1 VSLPNSALSADDITA
16 SPAWFPLDPAG
27 PGAVRLVRLDE
38 AAYRAASFLD
48 QRILRT
54 SPEQALISAAVLAE
68 AAARLT
74 AGAHYI
80 FHIGHVGSTL
90 VSRLVGESQS
100 FFSVREPP
108 MLREMALKPAQERAG
123 GPVDLRGTLALLGRT
138 WRPSQRAV
146 LKATSFVSEIAA
158 PVLDADSSSA
168 AIFMFSP
175 ALAYLRCI
183 LGGPNSRLEAKALAA
198 SRLARVR
205 RRLQGAARQID
216 PRSEGEWIAMS
227 WLCEMVCLQQA
238 AARFNS
244 RILWVDFDAFLAAP
258 QAALASIFRTLRV
271 DATPGEI
278 AGIVSGPIM
287 RQYSKAP
294 EHAYDAALRGEVL
307 AAADSEHGAEIRR
320 GMDWLAQLAARHPP
334 IGALLASPKA
344 SH

>member
-1 VSLPNSALSADDITA
+1 VSLPNPALSADDITA

-27 PGAVRLVRLDE
+27 PAAMRLVRLDE

-54 SPEQALISAAVLAE
+54 GPEQALIPAAVLAQ

-74 AGAHYI
+74 ARAHYI

-90 VSRLVGESQS
+90 VSRLVGESAG
-100 FFSVREPP
+100 FFSVREPAV
-108 MLREMALKPAQERAG
+108 LREMAAKPAPARAA
-123 GPVDLRGTLALLGRT
+123 GPLDLGGTLALLGRT
-138 WRPSQRAV
+138 WRSGQRAV
-146 LKATSFVSEIAA
+146 VKASSFVSEIAA
-158 PVLDADSSSA
+158 PVLEADDSSA
-168 AIFMFSP
+168 AIFMFTP

-198 SRLARVR
+198 SRLARLR
-205 RRLQGAARQID
+205 RRFEGAAPEID

-238 AARFNS
+238 AARLGA
-244 RILWVDFDAFLAAP
+244 RILWVDFDGFLAAP
-258 QAALASIFRTLRV
+258 QAGLASIFRTFRV

-278 AGIVSGPIM
+278 DRMVSGPIM

-320 GMDWLAQLAARHPP
+320 GMDWLAQLAARHRTVAQ
-334 IGALLASPKA
+334 ALGR
-344 SH
+344 